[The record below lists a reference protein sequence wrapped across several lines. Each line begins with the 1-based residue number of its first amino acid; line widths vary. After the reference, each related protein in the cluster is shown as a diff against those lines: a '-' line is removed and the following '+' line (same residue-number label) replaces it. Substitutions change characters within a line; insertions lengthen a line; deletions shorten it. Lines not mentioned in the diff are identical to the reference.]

1 VKRQVPET
9 VGDSGPGSLSQS
21 FISYYR
27 ERRLISRDDAPTQG
41 WLTKDGALEL
51 LSLSLNNNK
60 GFSKKAIIFSE
71 FQAFSISAPGLVD
84 NSFDPRF
91 GCKVKFSP
99 GDVSM
104 PLARG
109 QTSALPP
116 GDKSGGYCKVKTWS
130 GFPGNPG

>member
-1 VKRQVPET
+1 MLSERQVSET
-9 VGDSGPGSLSQS
+9 AGDPGPNSLSQS

-27 ERRLISRDDAPTQG
+27 ESRLISRDDAPTQG

-51 LSLSLNNNK
+51 LSLSLNNSK

-71 FQAFSISAPGLVD
+71 LQAFRSSAPGLAD

-91 GCKVKFSP
+91 GYKVKFSP

-104 PLARG
+104 PPARG

-116 GDKSGGYCKVKTWS
+116 GGKSRCLAVAAR
-130 GFPGNPG
+130 

>member
-9 VGDSGPGSLSQS
+9 VGDSGPSSLSQS

-27 ERRLISRDDAPTQG
+27 ESRLISRDDAPTQG

-71 FQAFSISAPGLVD
+71 FQAFRINAPGLVD
-84 NSFDPRF
+84 NAFEPRF
-91 GCKVKFSP
+91 GYKVKFSP
-99 GDVSM
+99 GDVSL

-116 GDKSGGYCKVKTWS
+116 GDKSRCLAVAGR
-130 GFPGNPG
+130 